1 MGPCHAVHENMA
13 SDEEDCGDEDS
24 LFLEEP
30 PEDLRCP
37 ICLHIMRDPYQTS
50 CGHRFC
56 LECIKAVKATSNPVC
71 PIDRIPVDGGGPGGG
86 VFQDNAARMQ
96 IRRLKIS
103 CPHKSKGCSWT
114 GDLADKLSHL
124 RLCPHSIR
132 ECLYCA
138 TPTQVSLMTNHLEVC
153 PHRPVSC
160 QYCTSVCPFD
170 KINDHYKDCPR
181 KPVPCPNGC
190 PQTSVPRNDVQRHC
204 EFDCPRQPVACPLE
218 RFSCKGG
225 IPREE
230 LSNHIKTC
238 ALERISKLSLLV
250 LEQSDEIKELREK
263 VKEQSEA
270 IASLQW
276 TSYPSS
282 PQFTWRVDGIRDKII
297 SSQSSTSSHLSPT
310 YSPPFFTSEA
320 GYKLSLCI
328 YPAGDNNQGFL
339 SLYLIVMRG
348 PFDDIL
354 PWPFQMRVC
363 LFLVNTRGGHNIMKD
378 IRPDPRLHYFKK
390 PTEPRNVGFGYPK
403 FIPTSTLLGSDS
415 EFVSNGALFIRVIT
429 ATQ

>member
-1 MGPCHAVHENMA
+1 MA
-13 SDEEDCGDEDS
+13 SDGEDNADEDS

-71 PIDRIPVDGGGPGGG
+71 PIDRFPVDGGGTGGG

-96 IRRLKIS
+96 IRRLKIL
-103 CPHKSKGCSWT
+103 CPHKAKGCGWT

-132 ECLYCA
+132 ECPHCG
-138 TPTQVSLMTNHLEVC
+138 TPTQVSLMSEHLEAC
-153 PHRPVSC
+153 PHRPLTC
-160 QYCTSVCPFD
+160 RYCKGVWACNEMD
-170 KINDHYKDCPR
+170 GHYKDCSR
-181 KPVPCPNGC
+181 IPVPCPNAC
-190 PQTSVPRNDVQRHC
+190 SQAPVPKNEIPRHC
-204 EFDCPRQPVACPLE
+204 EEDCPRQPVSCPFE
-218 RFSCKGG
+218 RFGCKGG
-225 IPREE
+225 VPRED
-230 LSNHIKTC
+230 LPAHTKTC
-238 ALERISKLSLLV
+238 ALEHLSNLSMLV
-250 LEQSDEIKELREK
+250 LKQSDEIGDLRKK
-263 VKEQSEA
+263 VKDQSEA
-270 IASLQW
+270 IASLQC

-282 PQFTWRVDGIRDKII
+282 PQFTWRVEGIRDKII
-297 SSQSSTSSHLSPT
+297 ACQSSPGPNSHLHPL
-310 YSPPFFTSEA
+310 YSPAFFTGEG
-320 GYKLSLCI
+320 GYKLGLCI

-339 SLYLIVMRG
+339 SLYLVVTKG

-363 LFLVNTRGGHNIMKD
+363 LFLINTLRGGHNIMKD

-403 FIPTSTLLGSDS
+403 FIPLSALLGSDS